1 MATRIITATTME
13 VTTIPILM
21 GARITIMV
29 PEVPLI
35 PLPAARLDRLRKE
48 EAVERVNEVP
58 IRTYKV
64 FMR

>member
-21 GARITIMV
+21 GARITTMA

-35 PLPAARLDRLRKE
+35 PLPAARLDHLPKE
-48 EAVERVNEVP
+48 EAVERVNEVQ